1 MAKAGVSGSSS
12 PTHCKPR
19 GPWPHPEEA
28 RRWGLVWTPSFSCP
42 RARLCQGDECGLAG
56 EEGRTEA
63 LGRGREISSTSSCPT
78 IGNLLPTPAP
88 SWEEGLRTWSCGER
102 EEGRWPGLATRSGS
116 VLAPSVPV
124 KQGTCEVIA
133 THRCCNRNHIEE
145 RSQTVKCSCFSGQ
158 VAGTTRAKPSCVD
171 GE

>member
-1 MAKAGVSGSSS
+1 M
-12 PTHCKPR
+12 
-19 GPWPHPEEA
+19 WPH
-28 RRWGLVWTPSFSCP
+28 WGGRKDRSPGTW
-42 RARLCQGDECGLAG
+42 QGDF
-56 EEGRTEA
+56 
-63 LGRGREISSTSSCPT
+63 IHF
-78 IGNLLPTPAP
+78 LLPCNWKSLTYPCL
-88 SWEEGLRTWSCGER
+88 SWEEGLRTWRWGEG

-116 VLAPSVPV
+116 VLAPAVPV

>member
-1 MAKAGVSGSSS
+1 M
-12 PTHCKPR
+12 
-19 GPWPHPEEA
+19 
-28 RRWGLVWTPSFSCP
+28 WTPSFSCA
-42 RARLCQGDECGLAG
+42 RARLCQGDECSLAG
-56 EEGRTEA
+56 EEGRTGA
-63 LGRGREISSTSSCPT
+63 LGCGREISSTSSSPA
-78 IGNLLPTPAP
+78 IGNLLPTPAR
-88 SWEEGLRTWSCGER
+88 SWEEEEGLRAWSCGKG
-102 EEGRWPGLATRSGS
+102 EEGRWPGLATGSGS
-116 VLAPSVPV
+116 VLAPAVPV